1 MQVLKFGGSSL
12 GTRRKMEAV
21 AAQLLNRANSKQL
34 MVVLSA
40 PQGMT
45 NLLETMLQ
53 QAQLGTL
60 ETSQLQEWQSRCLA
74 LIANESATARSHD
87 KNNKN
92 KDNDNDNDNDDH
104 SIQLNKNTQT
114 QLESFIAQQT
124 QLLEQKLQGIALL
137 GECSNK
143 IKAKLMSMGELISV
157 QIMQALLNAERAS
170 DDTST
175 ANATHAN
182 SAKNASTTK
191 SAQILPAHQ
200 CLKASGDYLNAQV
213 DIPASAKN
221 LQRWLTEAEAEAATA
236 AETTTTTGATAT
248 APQAAKT
255 TITLVPGYQA
265 AHEDGGLCVLGRNG
279 SDYSAAVLA
288 AALKA
293 ECCEIWTDVD
303 GVYTADPR
311 SIKSAQLIKHLSYEE
326 AMELSHFGARI
337 LHPKTIAPLAQ
348 HNVPCLIKNSQNPLQ
363 QGTLIDAQGDPS
375 LPIKGLSNLSQMALV
390 TVSGPGLKGVAGISA
405 RVFSC
410 LAQRNISINLITQSS
425 SEFSISF
432 CVEQRALT
440 PTKKAISNEFDLELK
455 ANLIKPIDIQKNM
468 AIISLIGDGMRH
480 QVGLAARFFA
490 SLAQAHVNVCAMA
503 QDSSER
509 TVSAVISEQQAQD
522 ALKVCHEN
530 FFTHMPSIDV
540 FVVGCGTVGEQL
552 LEQIHR
558 QQSFLHKRNVKL
570 KVYGIANSQKLL
582 TNAHGID
589 LSQWQQDLSK
599 AKQSFSSDVLKAFV
613 KRHHLVNPV
622 LVDCTSS
629 NAIAG
634 SYLDYLTSGFH
645 VVTPNKK
652 ANTMAQTYYQKLK
665 DTARYRH
672 RRYLYETT
680 VGAGLPI
687 IDAVQGL
694 QNAGDKLTEFGG
706 ILSGSLSYLFGLLE
720 ENQPFSKAIQQARE
734 KGYTE
739 PDPRDDLSGLDVA
752 RKLLIMAREIGLQL
766 ELDDIDIEPL
776 LPNSF
781 QAAHNDAESI
791 EAFMARLPE
800 LDQHYQQRQQQ
811 AAANG
816 KVLRYVAQ
824 IKNNQ
829 CQVRITELA
838 PDHPLASIKN
848 GENALVIQS
857 DYYQP
862 IPFVLR
868 GYGAGATVTA
878 AGIFSDIMRTL
889 AWQQQGAA

>member
-12 GTRRKMEAV
+12 GSRRKMDAV
-21 AAQLLNRANSKQL
+21 AAQLLRRAKGKQL

-60 ETSQLQEWQSRCLA
+60 ERSQLQEWRSRCLA
-74 LIANESATARSHD
+74 LIANESSAAMPRDSE
-87 KNNKN
+87 
-92 KDNDNDNDNDDH
+92 NDNNTKIN
-104 SIQLNKNTQT
+104 SIKLSKSTQT

-124 QLLEQKLQGIALL
+124 QLLEQQLQGIALL

-157 QIMQALLNAERAS
+157 QIMQALLNAEHAN
-170 DDTST
+170 DATSA
-175 ANATHAN
+175 ANATHTT
-182 SAKNASTTK
+182 SAGNAT
-191 SAQILPAHQ
+191 SAEILPAHQ

-213 DIPASAKN
+213 DIPASAKS
-221 LQRWLTEAEAEAATA
+221 LQRWLTEAESEA
-236 AETTTTTGATAT
+236 AT

-265 AHEDGGLCVLGRNG
+265 AHEDDGLCVLGRNG

-311 SIKSAQLIKHLSYEE
+311 TIKSAQLIKHLSYEE

-348 HNVPCLIKNSQNPLQ
+348 HNVPCLIKNSQRPQQ

-432 CVEQRALT
+432 CVEQHALT

-540 FVVGCGTVGEQL
+540 FVVGCGTVGKQL

-599 AKQSFSSDVLKAFV
+599 AKQSFSSDALKAFV

-652 ANTMAQTYYQKLK
+652 ANTMAQSYYQKLK
-665 DTARYRH
+665 DTARNQH

-776 LPNSF
+776 LPASF
-781 QAAHNDAESI
+781 QADDASRAESI
-791 EAFMARLPE
+791 DDFMARLPE

-811 AAANG
+811 AAKNG

-824 IKNNQ
+824 IKHNQ
-829 CQVRITELA
+829 CQVKIAELA

>member
-92 KDNDNDNDNDDH
+92 KDNDNDNDDH
-104 SIQLNKNTQT
+104 SIQLNKNTQA

-124 QLLEQKLQGIALL
+124 QMLERQLQGIALL

-143 IKAKLMSMGELISV
+143 IKAKLMSMGELTSV
-157 QIMQALLNAERAS
+157 QIMQALLNA
-170 DDTST
+170 TQ
-175 ANATHAN
+175 AT
-182 SAKNASTTK
+182 
-191 SAQILPAHQ
+191 SAQILPAQQ
-200 CLKASGDYLNAQV
+200 CLSASGDYLNAQV
-213 DIPASAKN
+213 DIPASAKS
-221 LQRWLTEAEAEAATA
+221 LKRWLTAAAT
-236 AETTTTTGATAT
+236 T

-255 TITLVPGYQA
+255 STMHATITLVPGYQA

-311 SIKSAQLIKHLSYEE
+311 TIKSAQLIKHLSYEE

-348 HNVPCLIKNSQNPLQ
+348 HNVPCLIKNSQNPQQ
-363 QGTLIDAQGDPS
+363 QGTLIDTQGDPQ
-375 LPIKGLSNLSQMALV
+375 LPIKGLSNLTQMALV

-720 ENQPFSKAIQQARE
+720 ENQPFSTAIQQARE

-776 LPNSF
+776 LPASF
-781 QAAHNDAESI
+781 QAVPSNAAPNNAESI

-824 IKNNQ
+824 IKHNQ
-829 CQVRITELA
+829 CQVKIAELA
-838 PDHPLASIKN
+838 PGHPLASIKN